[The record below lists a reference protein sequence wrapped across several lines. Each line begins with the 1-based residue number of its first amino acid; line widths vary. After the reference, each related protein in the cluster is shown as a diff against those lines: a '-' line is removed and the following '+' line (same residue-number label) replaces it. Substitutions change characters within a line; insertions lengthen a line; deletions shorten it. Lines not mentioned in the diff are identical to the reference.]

1 MKCSLL
7 LSLLLCG
14 QIHAQSGSLNLLEP
28 AEKIDFITF
37 GMLLGYN
44 HSNLSIRKN
53 DRSTGTL
60 INGPGFRF
68 GFNAN
73 FQLDENVSIVPKLE
87 FAFNGSKMDEGSEVY
102 KMNPV
107 TMEVIGHLKYKWL
120 LPTINPYIIAGPN
133 IRMPIQSGTNIYAN
147 RDVAIDLGAGIDL
160 PISWFS
166 LSPEIRYSFG
176 IGKTME
182 ETAFSNIRYHNI
194 TCALIMTLL

>member
-1 MKCSLL
+1 MK
-7 LSLLLCG
+7 LSLLFSLIMCS
-14 QIHAQSGSLNLLEP
+14 QLNAQPGSLNILEP
-28 AEKIDFITF
+28 AEKVDFITF
-37 GMLLGYN
+37 GMTLGYN

-53 DRSTGTL
+53 DRSIGTL

-73 FQLDENVSIVPKLE
+73 FQLNEQISIVPKLE
-87 FAFNGSKMDEGSEVY
+87 FAFNGSKIDEGSEIY

-107 TMEVIGHLKYKWL
+107 TMEMIGHIKYRCL
-120 LPTINPYIIAGPN
+120 LPTTNPYVIVGPN
-133 IRMPIQSGTNIYAN
+133 IRMPIQFGTAIYSN

>member
-1 MKCSLL
+1 MKLSLL
-7 LSLLLCG
+7 IPLLLCG
-14 QIHAQSGSLNLLEP
+14 QLNAQPGSLNLFEP
-28 AEKIDFITF
+28 AEKVDFITF
-37 GMLLGYN
+37 GMTLGYN

-60 INGPGFRF
+60 INGSGFRF

-73 FQLDENVSIVPKLE
+73 FQLNEEISLVPNLE
-87 FAFNGSKMDEGSEVY
+87 FSFNGSKIEEESGTF

-107 TMEVIGHLKYKWL
+107 TMEVMGHIKYRWL
-120 LPTINPYIIAGPN
+120 LPNINPYIILGPN
-133 IRMPIQSGTNIYAN
+133 IRMPIQSGTNIYSN

-166 LSPEIRYSFG
+166 ISPEIRYSFG

-194 TCALIMTLL
+194 TCALRLSLL

>member
-1 MKCSLL
+1 MKLSLL
-7 LSLLLCG
+7 FSLLLCG
-14 QIHAQSGSLNLLEP
+14 QLNAQTGSLNLLEP
-28 AEKIDFITF
+28 SQKVDFITF
-37 GMLLGYN
+37 GMTLGYN

-73 FQLDENVSIVPKLE
+73 FQLNEQLSIIPKFE
-87 FAFNGSKMDEGSEVY
+87 FAFNGSKIEESEMIY
-102 KMNPV
+102 KMNPIV
-107 TMEVIGHLKYKWL
+107 MEVMGHVKYKWL
-120 LPTINPYIIAGPN
+120 LPSINPYIIVGPN
-133 IRMPIQSGTNIYAN
+133 IRMPIQSGTNIYSN

-166 LSPEIRYSFG
+166 ISPEIRYSFG

-194 TCALIMTLL
+194 TCALIFSLL